1 MYKCNFCQRNDLPS
15 RQSFYAHLK
24 WCPEYLKKKQKRK
37 AASGMSLREAVPK
50 GQPHPPISS
59 PIPSPPL
66 PHTDD
71 PLAPFRNFLQGLGVQ
86 PPSAGET
93 QETPQQKRRRL
104 LQAAKSRAVDHYWPF
119 TGTVTAEMRAAAR
132 LAIEHELRDEPL
144 EEFSPQEVIE
154 LAEGLRDRVYTSFWS
169 RQKKEAQRTQ
179 EAEERKR
186 ADQRD
191 DDRKQKERT
200 KKKAA
205 FLNEALRRVIT
216 FLKTHAL
223 SPRKRL
229 QVMDETLTLLD
240 ETLTGDEPLPEAYAA
255 IDAVLQARIADW
267 DACEAAREA
276 RQQEDWWELGT
287 AVVVIIALGVIYV
300 KAPEIFNWLLK
311 TLWPEPAEN
320 SGATDKPTGEAPC
333 PPSDQQAPLRR
344 IRRIRRPAQSPAPE
358 PPSPPSNPFEENP
371 YI

>member
-1 MYKCNFCQRNDLPS
+1 
-15 RQSFYAHLK
+15 
-24 WCPEYLKKKQKRK
+24 
-37 AASGMSLREAVPK
+37 
-50 GQPHPPISS
+50 
-59 PIPSPPL
+59 
-66 PHTDD
+66 
-71 PLAPFRNFLQGLGVQ
+71 
-86 PPSAGET
+86 
-93 QETPQQKRRRL
+93 
-104 LQAAKSRAVDHYWPF
+104 
-119 TGTVTAEMRAAAR
+119 MRAAAR
-132 LAIEHELRDEPL
+132 LAIERELRDEPL

-154 LAEGLRDRVYTSFWS
+154 LAEGVRDRVYTSFWS
-169 RQKKEAQRTQ
+169 RQKKETQRTQ

-216 FLKTHAL
+216 FLKTHTL

-287 AVVVIIALGVIYV
+287 AVVLIIALGVMYV

-333 PPSDQQAPLRR
+333 PPSDQQTPLRR
-344 IRRIRRPAQSPAPE
+344 IRRIRRPAQSPPPE
-358 PPSPPSNPFEENP
+358 SPLSPPSSDNPLP
-371 YI
+371 HL